1 VPKRSKKSVPFESD
15 KFAKLAEGLSHLYKE
30 KILPLEDDFLYHRIH
45 NHTPIT
51 HGDFSAKPMILL
63 LGQYSVGKSSFIKYF
78 MQREYPG
85 MRIGPE
91 PTTDKFI
98 WLFQGEEDAI
108 FPGQVAVG
116 DPLLPFTQLPHV
128 VEQAFFDRFEAV
140 QCSSPVLEGVTFID
154 TPGILS
160 GEKQN
165 TSHRGY
171 DFEKVTQW
179 FADRS
184 DMIILLFDTH
194 SLDFSDEMSSMV
206 EKLKGNYHKTRI
218 VLNKA
223 NQVSVHQLLRVYG
236 ALMWSLGKA
245 VGSSEALHVYIG
257 SFIVGSTVDS
267 VFEKDEKELC
277 HEISN
282 LPKNASTRR
291 TNDLIKRARTVR
303 ANACIVNHL
312 RANIHRYQGGLFRK
326 RKQAKFMKKMPEIYL
341 SVSQKYRVPI
351 GDFPD
356 AKVYIDQMKDFDFS
370 TITKVDDNNLEEK
383 LAMMDELLEQDIPQ
397 IINRLPQ
404 RLSQLPPQHELAN
417 LRMPAT
423 QSPAVVF
430 ATEGESNP
438 IADRDTTQESPLDRD
453 TQQTPPVPMVDR
465 YTQSRGSRESRYSN
479 RLERLV
485 DEQRKHIDALEQS
498 NSRGSRSN

>member
-1 VPKRSKKSVPFESD
+1 MFNFKTKDKRKSVPFESG

-45 NHTPIT
+45 NQTPIT

-63 LGQYSVGKSSFIKYF
+63 LGQYSVGKSSFIKY
-78 MQREYPG
+78 MLQRDYPG

-98 WLFQGEEDAI
+98 WLFKGEEDAI
-108 FPGQVAVG
+108 IPGQVAVG

-140 QCSSPVLEGVTFID
+140 QCSSPLLEGVTFID

-160 GEKQN
+160 GEKQS

-184 DMIILLFDTH
+184 DMIILLFDAH
-194 SLDFSDEMSSMV
+194 SLDISDEIRRIV
-206 EKLKGNYHKTRI
+206 EKLKGNYRKIRI

-223 NQVSVHQLLRVYG
+223 DQVSNHQLLRVYG
-236 ALMWSLGKA
+236 ALMWSLGKV
-245 VGSSEALHVYIG
+245 VGSSEAVRIYIG
-257 SFIVGSTVDS
+257 SFVEGSTVIDLNS

-277 HEISN
+277 LEITN
-282 LPKNASTRR
+282 LPKNAATRQA
-291 TNDLIKRARTVR
+291 NDLIKRARSVR

-312 RANIHRYQGGLFRK
+312 RAHVHRYQGGLFRK
-326 RKQAKFMKKMPEIYL
+326 RKQAKLMKKMPEIYQ
-341 SVSQKYRVPI
+341 SVSQKHRVPI

-356 AKVYIDQMKDFDFS
+356 AKVYMDQMKDFDFS
-370 TITKVDDNNLEEK
+370 TITKVNDKNLEDK
-383 LAMMDELLEQDIPQ
+383 LALMDELLQQDIPQ

-404 RLSQLPPQHELAN
+404 RLSQLPPQPELAK
-417 LRMPAT
+417 LGMP
-423 QSPAVVF
+423 PAPPPSVLTF
-430 ATEGESNP
+430 ATEGESL
-438 IADRDTTQESPLDRD
+438 AMSLRD
-453 TQQTPPVPMVDR
+453 TQPVVFADEGFTEGR
-465 YTQSRGSRESRYSN
+465 ATEGVTNNYST
-479 RLERLV
+479 LDV
-485 DEQRKHIDALEQS
+485 
-498 NSRGSRSN
+498 